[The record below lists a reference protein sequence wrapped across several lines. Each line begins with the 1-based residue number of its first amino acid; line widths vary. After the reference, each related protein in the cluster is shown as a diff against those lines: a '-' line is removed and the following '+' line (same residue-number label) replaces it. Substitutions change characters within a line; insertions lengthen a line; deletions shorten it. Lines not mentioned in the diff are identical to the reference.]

1 MAKLAKL
8 LDATEPLFSVAIR
21 DLEKITQNRSTDVI
35 LLSEIIHKAHN
46 RMHRLNLDPLDTT
59 AKELFHAL
67 ENRVAQ
73 DNLRLAKEIGG
84 KDDSDVK
91 TLVPLMI
98 KAAKNANI
106 PKNTW
111 ALKRSVAKDI
121 LREMPPKLMML
132 HLGYRSID
140 SMLKREPFD
149 EIYTALR
156 FTEGSDWLNKYNE
169 LFKKVQASDFE
180 QRKITIIEMNHE
192 KWVDQAEKFTKK
204 KLHNVTHT
212 KEMGTIAVVPL
223 RENKVRGLPL
233 KTMALLFHYINE
245 IRLYSSFFKL
255 KSTHKNFGKEVVDTL
270 IADTTSA
277 AVVAG
282 QHIHWRVVQRY
293 FGKLKSEKHPE
304 AFEPH
309 VQPEDLHWRK
319 AEDVLFD
326 IDPQLD
332 YWRDLDYLIHDISGN
347 LVSFNLTDVSFG
359 YSNEVSFTNRYLYH
373 ARESLWNEIFMRYM
387 GSRNLEQQ
395 ILEQLDN
402 DMVTPERLRSP
413 FLGKIKEN
421 RQEIKEK
428 R

>member
-46 RMHRLNLDPLDTT
+46 RMNRLNLDPLDTT

-98 KAAKNANI
+98 KAAKHANI

-121 LREMPPKLMML
+121 LREMPPNQMML

-169 LFKKVQASDFE
+169 LFKKVKASDFE
-180 QRKITIIEMNHE
+180 QRKITIIEMDHE

-270 IADTTSA
+270 IADTSSA
-277 AVVAG
+277 TVVAG

-293 FGKLKSEKHPE
+293 FGKLKSENHPE

-332 YWRDLDYLIHDISGN
+332 FWRDLDYLIHDISGN
-347 LVSFNLTDVSFG
+347 LISFNLTDVSFG
-359 YSNEVSFTNRYLYH
+359 YSNEVSFTDRYIYH

-387 GSRNLEQQ
+387 GNRNLEQQ

-402 DMVTPERLRSP
+402 DMVMPERLESP
-413 FLGKIKEN
+413 FLGKIKD
-421 RQEIKEK
+421 K

>member
-121 LREMPPKLMML
+121 LREMPPNQMML

-156 FTEGSDWLNKYNE
+156 FT
-169 LFKKVQASDFE
+169 
-180 QRKITIIEMNHE
+180 
-192 KWVDQAEKFTKK
+192 
-204 KLHNVTHT
+204 
-212 KEMGTIAVVPL
+212 
-223 RENKVRGLPL
+223 
-233 KTMALLFHYINE
+233 
-245 IRLYSSFFKL
+245 
-255 KSTHKNFGKEVVDTL
+255 
-270 IADTTSA
+270 
-277 AVVAG
+277 
-282 QHIHWRVVQRY
+282 
-293 FGKLKSEKHPE
+293 
-304 AFEPH
+304 
-309 VQPEDLHWRK
+309 
-319 AEDVLFD
+319 
-326 IDPQLD
+326 
-332 YWRDLDYLIHDISGN
+332 
-347 LVSFNLTDVSFG
+347 
-359 YSNEVSFTNRYLYH
+359 
-373 ARESLWNEIFMRYM
+373 
-387 GSRNLEQQ
+387 
-395 ILEQLDN
+395 
-402 DMVTPERLRSP
+402 
-413 FLGKIKEN
+413 
-421 RQEIKEK
+421 
-428 R
+428 

>member
-46 RMHRLNLDPLDTT
+46 RMNRLNLDPLDTT

-121 LREMPPKLMML
+121 LREMPPKQMML

-180 QRKITIIEMNHE
+180 QRKITIIEMDHE

-255 KSTHKNFGKEVVDTL
+255 KSTHKNFGAEVVDTL

-293 FGKLKSEKHPE
+293 FGKLKSENHPE

-347 LVSFNLTDVSFG
+347 LISFNLTDVSFG

-402 DMVTPERLRSP
+402 DMVTPEKLKSP
-413 FLGKIKEN
+413 FIKA
-421 RQEIKEK
+421 RKVK
-428 R
+428 S